1 VIISGIAQR
10 YAKALLLAASKQDAV
25 KEVYEDT
32 QGFLSLLVEQPAF
45 RDFLLSPQVSTEK
58 KQEVIKKVIGPRA
71 SHLVVKLIDLL
82 VEKKRFMFVEEIVE
96 AYKNLYEKHMGIVEI
111 RAVTAIPLD
120 ESLEAKLHKKLEE
133 ETKKTIRLETM
144 VDPSIIGGVIL
155 QMEDK
160 VIDGSIRHKLE
171 MLKRHLFETRVDALS
186 GGTPPAEKNQ

>member
-32 QGFLSLLVEQPAF
+32 QGFLSLLVEEPAF
-45 RDFLLSPQVSTEK
+45 RNFLLSPQVSTEK
-58 KQEVIKKVIGPRA
+58 KQEVIKKAIGPHA

-111 RAVTAIPLD
+111 RAVTAIQLD
-120 ESLEAKLHKKLEE
+120 ESLKAKLRKKLEE
-133 ETKKTIRLETM
+133 ETQKTIRLETV

-171 MLKRHLFETRVDALS
+171 MLKRHLGETRVDALP

>member
-1 VIISGIAQR
+1 MIISGIAQR

-25 KEVYEDT
+25 KDVYEDT
-32 QGFLSLLVEQPAF
+32 QGFLSLLVEEPAF
-45 RDFLLSPQVSTEK
+45 RNFLLSPQVSTER
-58 KQEVIKKVIGPRA
+58 KQEVIKKAIAPRA

-120 ESLEAKLHKKLEE
+120 ESLEAKLRKKLEE
-133 ETKKTIRLETM
+133 ETQKTIRLETV

-171 MLKRHLFETRVDALS
+171 MLKRHLGETRVDTLS